1 MRDTMLPNFHNRKQH
16 MQIEDEKYNEKLK
29 KIIQDFTEKNG
40 NKSLLNEATVNQLR
54 LTLKSFKLS
63 GVSKNPQV

>member
-1 MRDTMLPNFHNRKQH
+1 MLPNFQNQKELTQL
-16 MQIEDEKYNEKLK
+16 EEEKYDAKLK
-29 KIIQDFTEKNG
+29 KIIQDYTEKNG
-40 NKSLLNEATVNQLR
+40 NKSLQNEATLKQLR

>member
-1 MRDTMLPNFHNRKQH
+1 MLPNFHNRKQH